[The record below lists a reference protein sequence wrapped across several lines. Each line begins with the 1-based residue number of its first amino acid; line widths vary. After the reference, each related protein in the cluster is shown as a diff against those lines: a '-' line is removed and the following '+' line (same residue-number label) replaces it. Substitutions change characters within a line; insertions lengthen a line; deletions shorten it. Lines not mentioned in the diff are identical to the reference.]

1 MIPIEVTIPD
11 PTEVK
16 DWSLVPAGLC
26 RFYSIYYSAG
36 DDKDEMESKVYF
48 KREPHCI
55 DFVIGFGATRGTT
68 AWVNSSYSVKK
79 PGRYIIPTKLPYLA
93 DLVSPVTANQFIE
106 LFISCDE
113 IHPALDWIL
122 FNLDMILEIQ

>member
-1 MIPIEVTIPD
+1 MIPTDVTIPD
-11 PTEVK
+11 PTKVK

-26 RFYSIYYSAG
+26 QFYSCYPSYNG
-36 DDKDEMESKVYF
+36 RDEMESKIYF
-48 KREPHCI
+48 KHEPHCI
-55 DFVIGFGATRGTT
+55 DFVIGFGTTRGTR
-68 AWVNSSYSVKK
+68 AWVNSSYSIKK
-79 PGRYIIPTKLPYLA
+79 PGHYIIPTKLPYLA